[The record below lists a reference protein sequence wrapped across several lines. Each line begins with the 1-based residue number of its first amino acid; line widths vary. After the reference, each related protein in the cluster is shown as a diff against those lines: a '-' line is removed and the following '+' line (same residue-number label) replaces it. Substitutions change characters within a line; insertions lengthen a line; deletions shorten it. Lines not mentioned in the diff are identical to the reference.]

1 MRLIDAD
8 KLQKAIPAE
17 EDNIT
22 GMGMTYDEMEAYNDG
37 IDEQWKK
44 IINAP
49 TIQPEPHWIPCSE
62 RLPEVNDTY
71 LVSYEDASVLMD
83 WFNGYWFFYQTN
95 PAVEEIGTVVAW
107 MPRPEPYQSK
117 EESE

>member
-44 IINAP
+44 IVNAP
-49 TIQPEPHWIPCSE
+49 TIEPERPKGRWIE
-62 RLPEVNDTY
+62 YIPEHGKCQFCGNQVD
-71 LVSYEDASVLMD
+71 LL
-83 WFNGYWFFYQTN
+83 NGKANNFCGECGADMRGEQDGKT
-95 PAVEEIGTVVAW
+95 T
-107 MPRPEPYQSK
+107 
-117 EESE
+117 

>member
-1 MRLIDAD
+1 MDRYGYIGIETLLNYCENSKDHVVTPNDFMRMNRVR
-8 KLQKAIPAE
+8 
-17 EDNIT
+17 NISCS
-22 GMGMTYDEMEAYNDG
+22 EFPN
-37 IDEQWKK
+37 
-44 IINAP
+44 N
-49 TIQPEPHWIPCSE
+49 WIPCSE

-71 LVSYEDASVLMD
+71 LVCYENASVLMD